1 MYHPTELDTQTFL
14 AQGIGLGIAQG
25 MLYVP
30 TLAVISHYFCQRRTL
45 AMSLVASRPSLGAMV
60 HLIMLNSLFNHS
72 VGFANGV
79 RISAT
84 FISVLLLIA
93 VFLYARGWSHLEILQ
108 LTCPSEG
115 VSSTTHHFASCV
127 LGRCLSL
134 SHGRSQ
140 VILAIWQFFMLQHR
154 ILFPVFF
161 TCSWILSNMET
172 RRRFR
177 SILYAICYRYLD
189 HSY

>member
-93 VFLYARGWSHLEILQ
+93 CLLIRTRLEPPRNPATYLSVGRGIVYDAPF
-108 LTCPSEG
+108 CIM
-115 VSSTTHHFASCV
+115 CV
-127 LGRCLSL
+127 G
-134 SHGRSQ
+134 
-140 VILAIWQFFMLQHR
+140 
-154 ILFPVFF
+154 
-161 TCSWILSNMET
+161 
-172 RRRFR
+172 
-177 SILYAICYRYLD
+177 
-189 HSY
+189 